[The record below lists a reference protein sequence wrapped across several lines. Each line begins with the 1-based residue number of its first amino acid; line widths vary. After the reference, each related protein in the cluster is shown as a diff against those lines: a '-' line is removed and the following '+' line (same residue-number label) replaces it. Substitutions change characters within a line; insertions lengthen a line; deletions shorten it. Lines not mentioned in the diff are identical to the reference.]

1 MAFRLAT
8 IDRVSHLS
16 LLQLKNA
23 SIILGHPP
31 LLNGIDL
38 VIHPQERLC
47 LVGRNGSGKSTLLK
61 VIAGEVKLDDG
72 QRIVTSD
79 IKISRLP
86 QDPPMSVECSLF
98 DYVAEGLAEVGD
110 YLKAYFH
117 QIELVTDDPS
127 QANLNKLEQLQHK
140 LDHHNGWQFE
150 QRIQQVLTSLNLD
163 AAVQLSSLS
172 GGWRRKAALA
182 KAMVSDPHILLLDE
196 PTNHLD
202 ITMISWLE
210 DAVNAYSGAVVFV
223 SHDRAFIRKVATRI
237 IDLDRGNLV
246 SYPGNYQAYLDQK
259 AKDLEVEENQN
270 ALFDK
275 KLSQEETWIRQ
286 GIKARRTRNEGR
298 VRALKALRMERSQR
312 ANRQGKAVVSVSE
325 ARNSGKI
332 VFETTDLHY
341 QIGENLIVKSL
352 TTTLLRGEKLAL
364 VGPNG
369 CGKSTLIK
377 LLLGDLHPSS
387 GEVKR
392 GANLEVAYFD
402 QHREQLD
409 GEQRVIDAI
418 AEGKREVT
426 VNGRTK
432 HVMSYLQDY
441 LFIPERVNS
450 PVKSLSG
457 GEKNRLLL
465 AKLMLKPSNLL
476 ILDEPTND
484 LDVETLELL
493 EDTLS
498 NYPGTVILVSHDRE
512 FVDNVATM
520 SLFFEGQGEVREF
533 VGGTS
538 DIYQWY
544 AQQAT
549 KKLSDTAT
557 NKRSDSPKSGDNQP
571 HSAVV
576 GQDQQKNSPKGKKL
590 SFKLQHELES
600 LPLKIETL
608 EQQVAALQAQVND
621 PEFFKQDA
629 TNSAQ
634 TLADLAKEESALAAC
649 YARWDELESML

>member
-1 MAFRLAT
+1 M
-8 IDRVSHLS
+8 S

-31 LLNGIDL
+31 LLNGIEL
-38 VIHPQERLC
+38 VIHPGERLC
-47 LVGRNGSGKSTLLK
+47 LVGRNGCGKSTLLK
-61 VIAGEVKLDDG
+61 VIEAEIKLDDG
-72 QRIVTSD
+72 QRIVNKD
-79 IKISRLP
+79 VKIARLP
-86 QDPPMSVECSLF
+86 QDPPSSVQCSLF
-98 DYVAEGLAEVGD
+98 DYVAEGLAEVGQ

-117 QIELVTDDPS
+117 QADLVAEDPS
-127 QANLNKLEQLQHK
+127 DANLAKLESLQQQ

-150 QRIQQVLTSLNLD
+150 QRIQQVLTKLQLD
-163 AAVQLSSLS
+163 PNQQLSNLS

-182 KAMVSDPHILLLDE
+182 KAMASDPDILLLDE

-202 ITMISWLE
+202 IDMIKWLE
-210 DAVNAYSGAVVFV
+210 DAIKGYAGSVVFV
-223 SHDRAFIRKVATRI
+223 SHDRAFIRNVASRI

-246 SYPGNYQAYLDQK
+246 SYPGSYQAYLDQK
-259 AKDLEVEENQN
+259 AHDLEVEESQN

-298 VRALKALRMERSQR
+298 VRALKALRAERSQR
-312 ANRQGKAVVSVSE
+312 VAKLGKAKVSVSE
-325 ARNSGKI
+325 SKSSGKI
-332 VFETTDLHY
+332 VFETDQLHY
-341 QIGENLIVKSL
+341 QIEDKLIVESL
-352 TTTLLRGEKLAL
+352 TTTIQRGDKLAL

-377 LLLGDLHPSS
+377 LLLGELKPTA
-387 GEVKR
+387 GTVKT
-392 GANLEVAYFD
+392 GANIEIAYFD
-402 QHREQLD
+402 QHRDQLD
-409 GEQRVIDAI
+409 VEKRVIDTI
-418 AEGKREVT
+418 ADGKREVSI
-426 VNGRTK
+426 NGRTK

-441 LFIPERVNS
+441 LFTPERVNS

-512 FVDNVATM
+512 FVDNVVTT
-520 SLFFEGQGEVREF
+520 SYFFEGQGVVKEF
-533 VGGTS
+533 VGGCS
-538 DIYQWY
+538 DISQWY
-544 AQQAT
+544 EQQQKEKVEKTET
-549 KKLSDTAT
+549 KAKSQ
-557 NKRSDSPKSGDNQP
+557 SPKGETNQ
-571 HSAVV
+571 S
-576 GQDQQKNSPKGKKL
+576 KGKKL
-590 SFKLQHELES
+590 TYKLQLELES

-608 EQQVAALQAQVND
+608 EEEVKGLQLQVND
-621 PEFFKQDA
+621 PDFFKQDA
-629 TNSAQ
+629 SKSESVLSQ
-634 TLADLAKEESALAAC
+634 LAEAEQRLNQAYE
-649 YARWDELESML
+649 RWDEIEGMLE